1 MNEQPR
7 ETATELAHP
16 DWVRRLNLF
25 GDAVGDPSH
34 LISLDADE
42 LLAVAQ
48 QSTGL
53 TDLSSNDDWETGYR
67 QLVEHL
73 DARAGL
79 TVLGRL
85 SARAEII
92 RNLQTRLRLAN
103 YWRAHPD
110 VFDEEIVEPMFIVGP
125 PRTGT
130 SILLEL
136 LAVIRVRPVVAH
148 EAHFR
153 SAHSPAWTGL
163 RQRFPS
169 RNKSSGP
176 TSTPTSRRC
185 TNCVPTSRANAFI
198 SSSPNS
204 GRGTGR

>member
-1 MNEQPR
+1 MDHVNEQPR

-53 TDLSSNDDWETGYR
+53 TDPSSDDDWETGYR
-67 QLVEHL
+67 QLIEHL

-92 RNLQTRLRLAN
+92 RNLQTRLRLAD

-110 VFDEEIVEPMFIVGP
+110 VFD
-125 PRTGT
+125 
-130 SILLEL
+130 
-136 LAVIRVRPVVAH
+136 
-148 EAHFR
+148 
-153 SAHSPAWTGL
+153 
-163 RQRFPS
+163 
-169 RNKSSGP
+169 
-176 TSTPTSRRC
+176 
-185 TNCVPTSRANAFI
+185 
-198 SSSPNS
+198 
-204 GRGTGR
+204 